1 MQFTTGNLTRTL
13 ALVFLT
19 GVAMP
24 LLAHVPQHSGCDI
37 FTRRLFAHDPLGR
50 RTAAIKPSGATDAFG
65 YDGLGNWTTYTNAE
79 GRVYTMAY
87 DALGRLVA
95 ATNAL
100 GHQVFANLYDPA
112 GNLTNH
118 TDGAGHT
125 IAYSYDVLNRL
136 VRRESG
142 VGGSASSF
150 AHDPVGNLLTASNST
165 ATLAFGYDIMDRLAS
180 ATTTVSG
187 VSFVASYSR
196 DAGGLVTNVV
206 FGRAGATTPPSIA
219 RAYDPDGRLVAVSD
233 WHGRTWTFAWD
244 GAGKPTGGTAPG
256 GIVATNHYDAAGRL
270 ASWSVGSLAGRA
282 ITRDLAGL
290 KTRDEIAAGPHPV
303 RPSYATQLH
312 RLPKSRRVSSRRS
325 AAWAGRPALAC
336 RRQSRDRLRECS
348 AWQGPRH
355 DRVRFRRTRLRQCQC
370 EFRRIPLRFRALNR
384 RPWQARRGSP
394 S

>member
-1 MQFTTGNLTRTL
+1 M
-13 ALVFLT
+13 LVFLT
-19 GVAMP
+19 GMAYS
-24 LLAHVPQHSGCDI
+24 LLAHVPQHSNYNTLTHFSI
-37 FTRRLFAHDPLGR
+37 FQS
-50 RTAAIKPSGATDAFG
+50 RTAAIRPSGATDAFG
-65 YDGLGNWTTYTNAE
+65 YDGLGNWTAHTNAE
-79 GRVYTMAY
+79 GRVYRMAY

-112 GNLTNH
+112 GNLTNR
-118 TDGAGHT
+118 TDGAGNTVHY
-125 IAYSYDVLNRL
+125 AYDELNRL
-136 VRRESG
+136 VSR
-142 VGGSASSF
+142 SAQSADAFS
-150 AHDPVGNLLTASNST
+150 HDAVGNLLTASNET
-165 ATLAFGYDIMDRLAS
+165 ATLTFGYDAMDRLTT
-180 ATTTVSG
+180 ATTTLANAT
-187 VSFVASYSR
+187 FITTFAR
-196 DAGGLVTNVV
+196 DVGGLVTNLVYAP
-206 FGRAGATTPPSIA
+206 GKSIT

-233 WHGRTWTFAWD
+233 WLGHTWAFAWD
-244 GAGKPTGGTAPG
+244 GAGKPTGGTSPG
-256 GIVATNHYDAAGRL
+256 GIVATNHYEAAGRL
-270 ASWSVGSLAGRA
+270 SSWSVGSLAGRA